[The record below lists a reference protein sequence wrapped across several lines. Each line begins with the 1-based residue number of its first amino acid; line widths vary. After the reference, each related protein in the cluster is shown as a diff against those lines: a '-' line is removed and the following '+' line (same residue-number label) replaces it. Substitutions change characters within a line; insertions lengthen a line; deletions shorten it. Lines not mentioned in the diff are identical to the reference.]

1 MSRPAPSRVSAP
13 ETSAGPD
20 SAADPAE
27 DSAAEDVALML
38 RAAADD
44 LDAFSDLVRKHE
56 RPVMNFFARNGVHTD
71 VEDLAQQTFLKLYRA
86 RHGYKPSAKFTT
98 FLYLI
103 ARQVLIDSVRASKR
117 RAGLHERAGKETDPV
132 TEAPAARGE
141 SEDAEQALAC
151 LSPILR
157 ETVVLVV
164 MQGLAYAEAAQV
176 LRVPVGTVKSRV
188 NSALAQMRE
197 ELSRPPGPSTTR

>member
-1 MSRPAPSRVSAP
+1 MNGAEASGDARRATPPDPATAP
-13 ETSAGPD
+13 AGPD
-20 SAADPAE
+20 
-27 DSAAEDVALML
+27 DSAAEDVSLMR

-44 LDAFSDLVRKHE
+44 LDAFSALVRKHE
-56 RPVMNFFARNGVHTD
+56 RQVMNFFARNGVYTD
-71 VEDLAQQTFLKLYRA
+71 VEDLAQQAFLKLYRA

-117 RAGLHERAGKETDPV
+117 RAGLHERAGMETEPV
-132 TEAPAARGE
+132 TEAPATRGE
-141 SEDAEQALAC
+141 SADAEQALAC

-164 MQGLAYAEAAQV
+164 MQGLAYAEAAEV

-197 ELSRPPGPSTTR
+197 ELSRKPGPSTD

>member
-1 MSRPAPSRVSAP
+1 M
-13 ETSAGPD
+13 T
-20 SAADPAE
+20 
-27 DSAAEDVALML
+27 

-44 LDAFSDLVRKHE
+44 SDAFSALVRKHE
-56 RPVMNFFARNGVHTD
+56 RPVLNFFARNGVHTD

-103 ARQVLIDSVRASKR
+103 ARQVLIDSARASKR
-117 RAGLHERAGKETDPV
+117 RAGLHERAGRETEPV

-151 LSPILR
+151 LSPSLR

-164 MQGLAYAEAAQV
+164 MQGLAYAEAAQA
-176 LRVPVGTVKSRV
+176 LGVPVGTVKSRV
-188 NSALAQMRE
+188 NAALARMRE
-197 ELSRPPGPSTTR
+197 ELSRTPEPPTP

>member
-1 MSRPAPSRVSAP
+1 MNRPSP
-13 ETSAGPD
+13 PD
-20 SAADPAE
+20 

-38 RAAADD
+38 RAADDD

-71 VEDLAQQTFLKLYRA
+71 VEDLAQQTFLKLHRA

-103 ARQVLIDSVRASKR
+103 ARQVLIDSVRASR
-117 RAGLHERAGKETDPV
+117 RRSGLHERAGMETEPV
-132 TEAPAARGE
+132 TEAPATRGE
-141 SEDAEQALAC
+141 SADAEQALAC

-164 MQGLAYAEAAQV
+164 MQGLAYAEAAEV

-197 ELSRPPGPSTTR
+197 ELSRKPGPSTD

>member
-1 MSRPAPSRVSAP
+1 MNQPAPSGVSTPLMSAEPVPASAP
-13 ETSAGPD
+13 PD
-20 SAADPAE
+20 
-27 DSAAEDVALML
+27 DSAAEDVALMT

-44 LDAFSDLVRKHE
+44 SDAFSALVRKHE

-103 ARQVLIDSVRASKR
+103 ARQVLIDSARASKR
-117 RAGLHERAGKETDPV
+117 RAGLHERAGRETEPV

-151 LSPILR
+151 LSPSLR

-164 MQGLAYAEAAQV
+164 MQGLAYAEAAQA

-188 NSALAQMRE
+188 NAALARMRE
-197 ELSRPPGPSTTR
+197 ELSRKPESPTP

>member
-1 MSRPAPSRVSAP
+1 MNRPSP
-13 ETSAGPD
+13 PD
-20 SAADPAE
+20 

-38 RAAADD
+38 RAADDD

-71 VEDLAQQTFLKLYRA
+71 VEDLAQQTFLKLHRA

-103 ARQVLIDSVRASKR
+103 ARQVLIDAARASKR
-117 RAGLHERAGKETDPV
+117 RTGLHERAGREMDPV
-132 TEAPAARGE
+132 TEAPASRGE

-151 LSPILR
+151 LSPALR

-164 MQGLAYAEAAQV
+164 MQGLAYAEAAEV

-197 ELSRPPGPSTTR
+197 ELSRPPGPSAP